1 MSRYF
6 FLDLANGTASLRS
19 HIRSPFSIFFVTI
32 WTILKV
38 DAEKQPEYHALGM
51 LIWTFFGASCLL
63 FRAHHKYMFSAV
75 AEVVKLQFKHGHTN
89 WLIALMLSTRLHF
102 PLIHLYQAMIS
113 TD

>member
-1 MSRYF
+1 
-6 FLDLANGTASLRS
+6 
-19 HIRSPFSIFFVTI
+19 
-32 WTILKV
+32 
-38 DAEKQPEYHALGM
+38 
-51 LIWTFFGASCLL
+51 
-63 FRAHHKYMFSAV
+63 MFSAV